1 MQLSCILHFKGS
13 AELRKRVPFTFTSS
27 PVSESLKQATSG
39 VKKEKK
45 LRIYTKNSWFD
56 YFFLF
61 CFVLFCFF
69 MVRVIAGRTI

>member
-1 MQLSCILHFKGS
+1 MGS

-27 PVSESLKQATSG
+27 PVSESLKQARSG

-69 MVRVIAGRTI
+69 LWFELSRVELYRSVI

>member
-1 MQLSCILHFKGS
+1 MGS

-27 PVSESLKQATSG
+27 PVSESLKQARSG

-61 CFVLFCFF
+61 CFVLFFF
-69 MVRVIAGRTI
+69 LWFELSRVELYRSVI

>member
-1 MQLSCILHFKGS
+1 MGS

-27 PVSESLKQATSG
+27 PVSESLKQARSG

-61 CFVLFCFF
+61 CFCFFVFF